1 MDPHLHGQQPDA
13 FDERE
18 RLFSGQR
25 GRGGVLRPSQ
35 AGVLPQAQLRG
46 RLDGR
51 VHQHAQRLHGLVP
64 GQADQD
70 GVRHE
75 HHGSSTRARSCG
87 MIGGDGINDESNK
100 TAPAPKRNADLTKD
114 TVVHRRNPYA
124 VAHVHESADSFPSVR
139 TGPLPH
145 ARRRAANVLGDVDAT
160 LPGDDASGGPGP
172 DVKRIRGGERRPC
185 RGSRAIQF
193 VRHPSDGYPSSAI
206 TFFSVTHPRKHTS
219 TAFRLCASPNTADS
233 NPDTHASNF
242 SSASP
247 TSHQRCAAHHR

>member
-100 TAPAPKRNADLTKD
+100 TAPAPTRNTDLTKNRERLARPKSTLRHSKISIHAPRRGSDDLADLILD
-114 TVVHRRNPYA
+114 TISRISIHAPRMGSD
-124 VAHVHESADSFPSVR
+124 SAFLERPELHFQFQS
-139 TGPLPH
+139 
-145 ARRRAANVLGDVDAT
+145 T
-160 LPGDDASGGPGP
+160 LPGWGATVAGNIIGRGQIFQSTLPGWGATAFPWMPIAFLHDFNPRSP
-172 DVKRIRGGERRPC
+172 DGERPLP
-185 RGSRAIQF
+185 GL
-193 VRHPSDGYPSSAI
+193 
-206 TFFSVTHPRKHTS
+206 
-219 TAFRLCASPNTADS
+219 RLPLA
-233 NPDTHASNF
+233 
-242 SSASP
+242 
-247 TSHQRCAAHHR
+247 

>member
-13 FDERE
+13 FDGRE

-100 TAPAPKRNADLTKD
+100 TAPAPTRNTDLTKNTPEQAGPVAD
-114 TVVHRRNPYA
+114 GVRLPVV
-124 VAHVHESADSFPSVR
+124 V
-139 TGPLPH
+139 G
-145 ARRRAANVLGDVDAT
+145 
-160 LPGDDASGGPGP
+160 
-172 DVKRIRGGERRPC
+172 RPC
-185 RGSRAIQF
+185 RPRGGMGAQGPAGGRGMHAGRPRGHGLRARNAARLGALDNDCFASIFLKQF
-193 VRHPSDGYPSSAI
+193 LHYFSA
-206 TFFSVTHPRKHTS
+206 VW
-219 TAFRLCASPNTADS
+219 
-233 NPDTHASNF
+233 
-242 SSASP
+242 
-247 TSHQRCAAHHR
+247 AAGFQQELHHMTVQTRTGTGPPCLYIPET